1 MGRKEST
8 LSRGRPL
15 ALLKLSKLRLRMP
28 KRTSNHRYL
37 LGNVLDAPSSI
48 FKARAQANRT
58 QSTKHLTSQ
67 KSALRRAQGREHRS
81 LLAESNMVAELN
93 LNSWESSRYRQAQS
107 QRTYSNRTELNLIRS
122 TQSSPS
128 VNRYP
133 RDLKAAALNPHLGEL
148 KASAK
153 LNLI

>member
-1 MGRKEST
+1 
-8 LSRGRPL
+8 
-15 ALLKLSKLRLRMP
+15 
-28 KRTSNHRYL
+28 
-37 LGNVLDAPSSI
+37 
-48 FKARAQANRT
+48 
-58 QSTKHLTSQ
+58 
-67 KSALRRAQGREHRS
+67 
-81 LLAESNMVAELN
+81 MVAELN

-133 RDLKAAALNPHLGEL
+133 RELKAAALNPNLGEL